1 MQTKLV
7 ALWSDDAMSGRFYL
21 GALGEGELQSCI
33 ANWDAAASGSR
44 WYHPLS

>member
-7 ALWSDDAMSGRFYL
+7 ALWSDDATSGRFYL
-21 GALGEGELQSCI
+21 GALGEELQSCI
-33 ANWDAAASGSR
+33 AKWDAVASGNR